1 MSYGRRQRRD
11 ETPPLTEL
19 LARYRAYRSRLSRGE
34 LILRRVLLILMLISL
49 AVILAA
55 AALRSYIRPPDLPPA
70 PVETGG
76 TEQPGEESMGD
87 EPPVAAGRKDG
98 VYTFLVCGRD
108 TSSGNTDTIILVTFD
123 TENGTIDGMSLPR
136 DTMVNVS
143 WTTKKI
149 NTLFKMLG
157 PDGLKEHVGLL
168 TGVTPDY
175 YVLVEWEAV
184 GELVDAI
191 GGVVFD
197 VPYNMDYDD
206 PEQDLHI
213 HQMAGEREL
222 NGDDAMQV
230 IRWRKNNKN
239 SPYGYHNGI
248 GDTGRMELQQSFLM
262 AVARECL
269 KAENLI
275 NIPEYARIFQENV
288 ETDLTFGNLLWF
300 GEQALD
306 VDPESGV
313 YFCTLPANMN
323 GSHGGRSYVFPYPDE
338 IVEVVNER
346 FNPYLRDIRE
356 SDLQI
361 MGKNADGSLYV
372 TNGTLADPTA
382 GRPAQQT
389 QPDPEPSPEPEPE
402 PSPEPEP
409 EPSPEPS
416 PEPEPSPAPSPEPE
430 TAPQETPAA

>member
-1 MSYGRRQRRD
+1 MSYEGKHTKKP
-11 ETPPLTEL
+11 EKTGL
-19 LARYRAYRSRLSRGE
+19 LQRYRQYLSRLSRRE
-34 LILRRVLLILMLISL
+34 LILHRVLVML
-49 AVILAA
+49 AVIALLLMALALA
-55 AALRSYIRPPDLPPA
+55 VANYVKAPDLPP
-70 PVETGG
+70 VNTGQGSETGG
-76 TEQPGEESMGD
+76 EGAGEMGD

-98 VYTFLVCGRD
+98 VYTFIVCGRD
-108 TSSGNTDTIILVTFD
+108 TGGGGNTDTMLLVTFD
-123 TENGTIDGMSLPR
+123 TENGTIDVMSIPR
-136 DTMVNVS
+136 DTMVNIK
-143 WTTKKI
+143 WTNKKL
-149 NTLFKMLG
+149 NTVYNRLG
-157 PDGLKEHVGLL
+157 MDGLKEHVGLL

-175 YVLVEWEAV
+175 YVIVEWEAV

-191 GGVVFD
+191 GGVEFE

-206 PEQDLHI
+206 PAQDLHI
-213 HQMAGEREL
+213 HQMSGLRIL

-230 IRWRKNNKN
+230 IRWRKNNKD

-372 TNGTLADPTA
+372 TNGTLADPAA